1 MNNPSQS
8 SKSSPAERPRVVIVG
23 GGFAGVSA
31 AKALRDCPVDVLL
44 IDRRNHHI
52 FQPLLYQV
60 ATAVLAPAD
69 IAAPLR
75 QLAEKQANLSI
86 MMAEVSAVDRHAQ
99 TVTVTPPGL
108 QEQAIP
114 FAYLIVATGV
124 HTNYFGRDDFAA
136 HSQSLK
142 TLTDAESIRG
152 RILGAYER
160 AEQTD
165 DAEDRQR
172 AQTFVLVGAGP
183 TGVELAASIAQMAVV
198 TLRDNFRRI
207 DPARTRIVLLE
218 AGPRVLPSFDE
229 SLSSKAAD
237 RLRTLGVEVLTGT
250 RVDEID
256 AGGVVFGGQRIESAT
271 VLWTA
276 GVQAS
281 PLISLL
287 GAKTDRAGR
296 AWVEPGL
303 HLEGDPNMFVVGDAA
318 CLLQDGRPVPG
329 VAQAA
334 IQQGHYVG
342 QRIAATV
349 AGRADETAFRYADRG
364 NMAVVGKNFA
374 ILERGRWKTSGVATW
389 FLWALLHVAFLPQL
403 QNRLRVQIQ
412 WLWSYM
418 SGQRSSRL
426 IPEAQEPIKAPERAE
441 ARVRV

>member
-1 MNNPSQS
+1 MNIPSRS
-8 SKSSPAERPRVVIVG
+8 DRSPDVPLPRVVIVG
-23 GGFAGVSA
+23 GGFAGINA
-31 AKALRDCPVDVLL
+31 AKALRACPVDVLL

-60 ATAVLAPAD
+60 ATAVLASAD

-75 QLAEKQANLSI
+75 QLGEKQANLSI
-86 MMAEVSAVDRHAQ
+86 MMGEVIAVDRHAK
-99 TVTVTPPGL
+99 TVTVAPPGL
-108 QEQAIP
+108 PQQVIP
-114 FAYLIVATGV
+114 FAYLVVATGV
-124 HTNYFGRDDFAA
+124 HANYFGRDDFAA

-152 RILGAYER
+152 RILGAFER
-160 AEQTD
+160 AEQTA
-165 DAEDRQR
+165 DAADRQR

-183 TGVELAASIAQMAVV
+183 TGVELAASIAQMALV
-198 TLRDNFRRI
+198 TLKDNFRRI
-207 DPARTRIVLLE
+207 DPALTRIVLLE
-218 AGPRVLPSFDE
+218 AGLRVLPSFDE

-237 RLRTLGVEVLTGT
+237 RLRTLGVEVLTTT

-256 AGGVVFGGQRIESAT
+256 AGGVVFGSRRIESAT
-271 VLWTA
+271 ILWTA

-296 AWVEPGL
+296 ALVAPGL
-303 HLEGDPNMFVVGDAA
+303 HLEGDPNLFVVGDAA
-318 CLLQDGRPVPG
+318 SLLQDGRPVPG

-334 IQQGHYVG
+334 IQQGRYAG
-342 QRIAATV
+342 QRIAAMV
-349 AGRADETAFRYADRG
+349 AGRGDESAFRYADRG

-374 ILERGRWKTSGVATW
+374 LLERGQWRSSGIATW

-412 WLWSYM
+412 WLWSYV

-426 IPEAQEPIKAPERAE
+426 IREAPEEIKAPERAE
-441 ARVRV
+441 ARARV